1 MGRIVVVCR
10 KNDIA
15 KGEKDVRFQEDFFY
29 GVPPRLRRC
38 GFEVKTS

>member
-29 GVPPRLRRC
+29 GVPRGC
-38 GFEVKTS
+38 GTAVLK